1 MAWNRTQQ
9 HVLAVA
15 PDALW
20 RIISDPSRLPDWNP
34 AVRSLVPAHDGA
46 LVPGTRLA
54 FTPNPPLLGAVHSR
68 TAPDAVITRNQTGTS
83 FAWRQP
89 QPGGGLLVHWQIAE
103 HPVGTLLTQR
113 VAIEGHGSLLFTES
127 NAKPLASHFAENCAR
142 LYRLAGGTTDPSRR
156 VVIAGGSGFL
166 GIRLAA
172 HLFCRGLDPVILTR
186 TPDPVSPFRQVRWDG
201 RSQGAWTGELANTE
215 GTVSLVNLAG
225 RLVDARPTTEVIAE
239 LRDSRVDATRAL
251 VQASRKHTA
260 PLQRWVQ
267 ASTTAIYS
275 DAGDERLTEDSPLP
289 TAGAALPQMTGVAQP
304 WEEALNGAH
313 ADRTT
318 ILRTGIVLE
327 QECPAFDRLSLLT
340 RIGLGGPIGSGRQW
354 VSWIHLED
362 WLRIVRVGLGLEPG
376 IELDEGVVVAA
387 APHPVRNA
395 EFMAALRSTLAPGP
409 LKRFSLPTPEPVLR
423 LGATALRTD
432 PALGLTGRH
441 ATSRRLPD
449 AGFTFTYP
457 ELDGALAAITG

>member
-9 HVLAVA
+9 HVLALA
-15 PDALW
+15 PDDVW

-34 AVRSLVPAHDGA
+34 AVRSLAPAHDGA

-68 TAPDAVITRNQTGTS
+68 TAPDAVITRNQAGAA

-89 QPGGGLLVHWQIAE
+89 QPGGGLLVHWEIAD

-113 VAIEGHGSLLFTES
+113 VAIEGYGSRLFTES

-142 LYRLAGGTTDPSRR
+142 LYQLAGGTTDPARR

-172 HLFCRGLDPVILTR
+172 DLFCRGLDPVILTR
-186 TPDPVSPFRQVRWDG
+186 SADPVSPFRQVSWDG
-201 RSQGAWTGELANTE
+201 RSQGAWTAELASAD

-225 RLVDARPTTEVIAE
+225 RLVDARPTSQNIAD

-251 VQASRKHTA
+251 VQASRKHA
-260 PLQRWVQ
+260 VPLERWVQ

-275 DAGDERLTEDSPLP
+275 DAGDQHLTEDSLLP
-289 TAGAALPQMTGVAQP
+289 EAGDALPQMTGVARP

-313 ADRTT
+313 AARAT
-318 ILRTGIVLE
+318 ILRTGVVLE
-327 QECPAFDRLSLLT
+327 QESPAFDRLSLLART
-340 RIGLGGPIGSGRQW
+340 GLGGQIGSGRQW
-354 VSWIHLED
+354 VSWIHLDD
-362 WLRIVRVGLGLEPG
+362 WLRIVRAGLGLEPG
-376 IELDEGVVVAA
+376 VELDEGLVIAA
-387 APHPVRNA
+387 SPCPVRNA
-395 EFMAALRSTLAPGP
+395 EFMAALRSALAPGP
-409 LKRFSLPTPEPVLR
+409 LKRFSLPTPEPVLKFGAAA
-423 LGATALRTD
+423 LGTD

-441 ATSRRLPD
+441 ATSRRLPE